1 MYYPKQIPYLLDKE
15 FKQNVEY
22 TEYLVKELEN
32 YCMCIWTMQ
41 SKKILS
47 KTISNNI
54 LPDACID
61 LVIDFVNQ
69 SICFAGFSK
78 ETEDFQL
85 NEKIDYMGVRF
96 KPSIFYVLYQVGAD
110 RVMDHEIPFC
120 EIEKEFPLA
129 KILELKDT
137 KERMEYLKNYLLQKT
152 KGKTENSFLEVVEE
166 LYQSPKEQTV
176 IAIAEKFGYHERHL
190 YRVFKANYGVSPKV
204 LLNILRLHLCLTFL
218 LEKNM
223 DLVEIVYLCGFYDQS
238 HFIREIKK
246 YTGISPLKILKT
258 YS

>member
-78 ETEDFQL
+78 ETEDFQ
-85 NEKIDYMGVRF
+85 F
-96 KPSIFYVLYQVGAD
+96 FYL
-110 RVMDHEIPFC
+110 
-120 EIEKEFPLA
+120 
-129 KILELKDT
+129 
-137 KERMEYLKNYLLQKT
+137 
-152 KGKTENSFLEVVEE
+152 S
-166 LYQSPKEQTV
+166 
-176 IAIAEKFGYHERHL
+176 
-190 YRVFKANYGVSPKV
+190 
-204 LLNILRLHLCLTFL
+204 NI
-218 LEKNM
+218 
-223 DLVEIVYLCGFYDQS
+223 YY
-238 HFIREIKK
+238 
-246 YTGISPLKILKT
+246 
-258 YS
+258 